1 MPLSDWT
8 EKLRDRCDGDFN
20 FVMFKRVPN
29 QSQPVKKSWS
39 RRILSRLSISHKI
52 SFGYGLTLGIAVLGT
67 TAGFVVGDYYQQQA
81 RLQEND
87 AQREIRTLQHLQTML
102 LHARAHQQ
110 NFLSSAHQPE
120 QFREDYHHFLEH
132 VAEFNQAWSAFNNYY
147 ENPKNFKVRS
157 ISDELA
163 TFRRLML
170 TNNTFIE
177 VYFEQT
183 AELLKRINSPNL
195 KSEEIEKLRTQL
207 ANLSNSTVE
216 NKVENTIDALT
227 DLIHASDKKYEQA
240 RVARTVADAI
250 RLRIIAISILVS
262 VALAIVFAIYTIRA
276 ITSPILA
283 TTKVAQ
289 QVTQDKNFNLQAPVT
304 TEDEIG
310 ALTTSLNQ
318 LILRVNQLLEEQKAA
333 NYTQLIHQEKMS
345 SLGRMLA
352 GVAHEINDPVNFI
365 SGNSVYASE
374 YVKGLLALIETYTT
388 EIPNPPR
395 TVEIKREEIDFDFV
409 KQDLPKLLK
418 SMKSGAERTAQI
430 ILSLKH
436 FSRLDEA
443 IAHPVDLHACIDSTL
458 LILNSRINR
467 EIAVMRNYG
476 DIPEIKGYAGLLYQV
491 FMNLLSNA
499 IDGLEQARND
509 KQITITTELQNEDCV
524 VVKIADNG
532 TGISPENQAKI
543 FDAFFTTKPTDL
555 ATGLGLAI
563 SHQIIVEK
571 HGGKITC
578 KSEVGVG
585 TEFAIALPIKQ
596 QSSGDWEQG
605 RGVLRHASRD
615 WELESENLVPMESH
629 PKELSV

>member
-1 MPLSDWT
+1 
-8 EKLRDRCDGDFN
+8 
-20 FVMFKRVPN
+20 MFKRVPN
-29 QSQPVKKSWS
+29 QFQSFSTSWIS
-39 RRILSRLSISHKI
+39 RVLSRLSISHKI
-52 SFGYGLTLGIAVLGT
+52 SLGYGLTLGIALVGT
-67 TAGFVVGDYYQQQA
+67 TTGFVVGDYYQHQA
-81 RLQEND
+81 RLQEDD
-87 AQREIRTLQHLQTML
+87 AQGEIRTLQHLQSIL

-110 NFLSSAHQPE
+110 NFLSSEHQPE
-120 QFREDYHHFLEH
+120 RFREDYHHFLEH
-132 VAEFNQAWSAFNNYY
+132 VAEFNQAWSAFNASYN
-147 ENPKNFKVRS
+147 NPKAFQGKR
-157 ISDELA
+157 IADEQSN
-163 TFRRLML
+163 FRRLML
-170 TNNTFIE
+170 MNHTFIQA
-177 VYFEQT
+177 YFEQT
-183 AELLKRINSPNL
+183 AELLKQINSPNL
-195 KSEEIEKLRTQL
+195 KFNEVEKIRKQL
-207 ANLSNSTVE
+207 GNISNSLVE
-216 NKVENTIDALT
+216 QQVENTIEALT
-227 DLIHASDKKYEQA
+227 DLIHATDQKYDQA
-240 RVARTVADAI
+240 KAARTAADAI
-250 RLRIIAISILVS
+250 RIRIIVFSILVS
-262 VALAIVFAIYTIRA
+262 VALAIVLAIYSIRA
-276 ITSPILA
+276 ITNPILA

-289 QVTQDKNFNLQAPVT
+289 QVTQDKNFNLQASVT

-318 LILRVNQLLEEQKAA
+318 LILRVNQLLEEQKSA

-388 EIPNPPR
+388 EIQNPPQA
-395 TVEIKREEIDFDFV
+395 VEIKREEIDFEFL
-409 KQDLPKLLK
+409 KQDLPNLLN

-430 ILSLKH
+430 IVSLKD

-458 LILNSRINR
+458 LILNSRIQR
-467 EIAVMRNYG
+467 EITVMRNYG

-499 IDGLEQARND
+499 IDALEEVRND
-509 KQITITTELQNEDCV
+509 KRITITTEFQNENCV

-532 TGISPENQAKI
+532 IGISPENQPKI
-543 FDAFFTTKPTDL
+543 FDAFFTTKPTRV

-571 HGGKITC
+571 HGGTISC

-585 TEFAIALPIKQ
+585 TEFTIALGVVPEVIAIAIKQ
-596 QSSGDWEQG
+596 QSSGDRALALG
-605 RGVLRHASRD
+605 RGVLRYASMD
-615 WELESENLVPMESH
+615 WELESENLMPMKSH

>member
-1 MPLSDWT
+1 M
-8 EKLRDRCDGDFN
+8 
-20 FVMFKRVPN
+20 
-29 QSQPVKKSWS
+29 
-39 RRILSRLSISHKI
+39 SRLSISHKI

-81 RLQEND
+81 SLQEND
-87 AQREIRTLQHLQTML
+87 AQREIRTLQHLQTLL

-120 QFREDYHHFLEH
+120 HFQEDYHHFLAH

-147 ENPKNFKVRS
+147 ENPKNFKARP
-157 ISDELA
+157 ISGELA
-163 TFRRLML
+163 NFRQLML
-170 TNNTFIE
+170 RNNTFIE

-183 AELLKRINSPNL
+183 GELLKRINSPNL
-195 KSEEIEKLRTQL
+195 KAEEIENLRQQL
-207 ANLSNSTVE
+207 GNLSNSTVE

-227 DLIHASDKKYEQA
+227 ALIHASDKKYEQA
-240 RVARTVADAI
+240 RVARTAADAI
-250 RLRIIAISILVS
+250 RLRIIVISILVS

-276 ITSPILA
+276 IARPILA

-310 ALTTSLNQ
+310 VLTTSLNQ

-333 NYTQLIHQEKMS
+333 NYTQLIYQEKMS

-352 GVAHEINDPVNFI
+352 GIAHEINDPVNFI
-365 SGNSVYASE
+365 YGNSAYASE
-374 YVKGLLALIETYTT
+374 YVKSLLTLIETYTNQ
-388 EIPNPPR
+388 IPNPPQA
-395 TVEIKREEIDFDFV
+395 VEVKREEIDFDFL
-409 KQDLPKLLK
+409 KQDLPNLLK

-430 ILSLKH
+430 ILSLKD

-443 IAHPVDLHACIDSTL
+443 LAHPVDIHACIDSTL
-458 LILNSRINR
+458 LILNSRIQR
-467 EIAVMRNYG
+467 EITVMRNYG
-476 DIPEIKGYAGLLYQV
+476 DIPEINGYAGLLYQV

-499 IDGLEQARND
+499 IDGLEEARND

-543 FDAFFTTKPTDL
+543 FDAFFTTKATDV

-585 TEFAIALPIKQ
+585 TEFAIALPIKP
-596 QSSGDWEQG
+596 QSSGDWELG
-605 RGVLRHASRD
+605 RGVLRHASMD
-615 WELESENLVPMESH
+615 WELESENVVPMKSH
-629 PKELSV
+629 PKKLSV

>member
-1 MPLSDWT
+1 
-8 EKLRDRCDGDFN
+8 
-20 FVMFKRVPN
+20 MFKRVPN

>member
-1 MPLSDWT
+1 
-8 EKLRDRCDGDFN
+8 
-20 FVMFKRVPN
+20 
-29 QSQPVKKSWS
+29 
-39 RRILSRLSISHKI
+39 
-52 SFGYGLTLGIAVLGT
+52 
-67 TAGFVVGDYYQQQA
+67 
-81 RLQEND
+81 
-87 AQREIRTLQHLQTML
+87 
-102 LHARAHQQ
+102 
-110 NFLSSAHQPE
+110 
-120 QFREDYHHFLEH
+120 
-132 VAEFNQAWSAFNNYY
+132 
-147 ENPKNFKVRS
+147 
-157 ISDELA
+157 
-163 TFRRLML
+163 
-170 TNNTFIE
+170 
-177 VYFEQT
+177 
-183 AELLKRINSPNL
+183 
-195 KSEEIEKLRTQL
+195 
-207 ANLSNSTVE
+207 VE

-262 VALAIVFAIYTIRA
+262 VALAIIFAIYTIRA

-333 NYTQLIHQEKMS
+333 NYTQLIYQEKMS

-365 SGNSVYASE
+365 YGNAVYAIE
-374 YVKGLLALIETYTT
+374 YVKGLFTLIETYTT
-388 EIPNPPR
+388 EIPNPPHS
-395 TVEIKREEIDFDFV
+395 VEIKREEIDFDFL
-409 KQDLPKLLK
+409 KQDLPNLLK
-418 SMKSGAERTAQI
+418 SMQSGAERTAQI
-430 ILSLKH
+430 IWSLKD

-467 EIAVMRNYG
+467 EIAVIRNYG
-476 DIPEIKGYAGLLYQV
+476 NIPEIKGYAGLLYQV

-543 FDAFFTTKPTDL
+543 FDAFFTTRATDV

-585 TEFAIALPIKQ
+585 TEFTIALPIKQ
-596 QSSGDWEQG
+596 QSFGDREQG
-605 RGVLRHASRD
+605 RGVLRHASMD

>member
-1 MPLSDWT
+1 M
-8 EKLRDRCDGDFN
+8 
-20 FVMFKRVPN
+20 
-29 QSQPVKKSWS
+29 
-39 RRILSRLSISHKI
+39 SRLSISHKI

-81 RLQEND
+81 RLQEHD
-87 AQREIRTLQHLQTML
+87 AQREIRTLQHLQTLL

-120 QFREDYHHFLEH
+120 HFRKDYHHFLEH
-132 VAEFNQAWSAFNNYY
+132 VAEFNQAWSAFNASY
-147 ENPKNFKVRS
+147 ENPKNSKDRP
-157 ISDELA
+157 ISGELA

-170 TNNTFIE
+170 RNNTYIQ
-177 VYFEQT
+177 VYFEQA
-183 AELLKRINSPNL
+183 AELLKQINSPNL
-195 KSEEIEKLRTQL
+195 KTEEIENLRKQL
-207 ANLSNSTVE
+207 SNLSNSALE
-216 NKVENTIDALT
+216 DKVENIIDAIT
-227 DLIHASDKKYEQA
+227 DLIHATDKKYEQA
-240 RVARTVADAI
+240 RAARTVADAI
-250 RLRIIAISILVS
+250 RLRIIATSILVS

-276 ITSPILA
+276 ITRPILS

-499 IDGLEQARND
+499 IDALEQVRND
-509 KQITITTELQNEDCV
+509 KRITITTELQNEDCV

-532 TGISPENQAKI
+532 IGISPENQAKI
-543 FDAFFTTKPTDL
+543 FDAFFTTKPTGL

-585 TEFAIALPIKQ
+585 TEFTIALPIKQ
-596 QSSGDWEQG
+596 QSSGDWELG
-605 RGVLRHASRD
+605 RGVLRHASMD